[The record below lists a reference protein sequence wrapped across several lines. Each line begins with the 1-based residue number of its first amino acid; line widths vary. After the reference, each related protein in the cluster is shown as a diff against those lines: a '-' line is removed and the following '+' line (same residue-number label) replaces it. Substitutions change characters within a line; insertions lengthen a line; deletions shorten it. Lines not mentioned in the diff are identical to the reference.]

1 MNSELQQTQKISVME
16 KIGYGLGDTAA
27 NLVWRTM
34 MVFLPIFYTDVFGLS
49 AAAVGTLL
57 LVCRYWDGITDYI
70 MGLIADRTRTRWGRF
85 RPWVLWTALPFGV
98 MTVLTFTTPDLDYS
112 SKLIYAYA
120 TYSGLI
126 LVYTAN
132 NIPYSA
138 LTGVISADPAE
149 RTSLS
154 SYRFIFAFLGGIITQ
169 GFNIY
174 LVAFFGAGNDIRG
187 YQMTMTLFAALSVAL
202 FVITFLTT
210 RERVQPAASENPSI
224 LEDSKDL
231 IRNKAWLMLFGIG
244 VLWVTFTTL
253 KQGVTLFYFKY
264 YLNDMSLAPP
274 FMILG
279 LLAAMAGA
287 ALTRPLTD
295 RFGKK
300 WSMIY
305 CLVVALVSS
314 ALLFLA
320 GPTDV
325 ALIFLLSSITELST
339 GPVITIFFAMLAD
352 AADYSE
358 WKNNRRAT
366 GLVFSAGTL
375 SMKFGT
381 GVAGALTGWLL
392 MLFGYAANVAQTA
405 EALLGIRL
413 LISVFPAVAALLLII
428 VVRFYPLD
436 EERLREIEQDLLERR
451 KGLPEPV
458 SM

>member
-1 MNSELQQTQKISVME
+1 
-16 KIGYGLGDTAA
+16 
-27 NLVWRTM
+27 
-34 MVFLPIFYTDVFGLS
+34 
-49 AAAVGTLL
+49 
-57 LVCRYWDGITDYI
+57 
-70 MGLIADRTRTRWGRF
+70 
-85 RPWVLWTALPFGV
+85 